1 MTNLTSET
9 ETKSPEW
16 WESRPGLRLPGPGI
30 RFSPRV
36 RSRSREW
43 DQNRDRTR
51 VTETEEEEGHTHSWS
66 DAGPEQTRGHVQH
79 PGHHR
84 HARPALHGWEHVVH
98 TAQQVTS
105 RYLFLNSNLQSG
117 YVFLAFVGFVKAR
130 IFGNKKNPRYFD
142 EERKYYNDNRGNG
155 ETMSKRDL
163 MFDKLARHLHQR
175 LATIYLAAPL
185 VWENKTRFR
194 TSEFRFF

>member
-1 MTNLTSET
+1 MQGNNRYFAVIYRDITDNYDKYNIGMYFHSEWVLDLHFRLSFMTNLTSET

-79 PGHHR
+79 HRHHR
-84 HARPALHGWEHVVH
+84 HARPALHGWELIIKML
-98 TAQQVTS
+98 S
-105 RYLFLNSNLQSG
+105 IYR
-117 YVFLAFVGFVKAR
+117 
-130 IFGNKKNPRYFD
+130 PR
-142 EERKYYNDNRGNG
+142 
-155 ETMSKRDL
+155 
-163 MFDKLARHLHQR
+163 
-175 LATIYLAAPL
+175 P
-185 VWENKTRFR
+185 TRNFFR
-194 TSEFRFF
+194 T